1 MTEINTNSTVK
12 NFFTNNW
19 LTLVLIVVLGV
30 GSYIGIRYM
39 TSLSDKDTQIE
50 QLINTQK
57 ATLADKE
64 REITA
69 LTASYNAQASAIS
82 KLNTKYETDIS
93 QLRTELQSQIDIIKR
108 SRVQRVQALASN
120 PSTISTA
127 FAERWG
133 LTP

>member
-19 LTLVLIVVLGV
+19 LTLVLIVILGV

-50 QLINTQK
+50 QLINAQK

>member
-19 LTLVLIVVLGV
+19 LTLVLIVILGV

>member
-19 LTLVLIVVLGV
+19 LTLVLIVILGV

-120 PSTISTA
+120 RSTISTA
-127 FAERWG
+127 FAERWC